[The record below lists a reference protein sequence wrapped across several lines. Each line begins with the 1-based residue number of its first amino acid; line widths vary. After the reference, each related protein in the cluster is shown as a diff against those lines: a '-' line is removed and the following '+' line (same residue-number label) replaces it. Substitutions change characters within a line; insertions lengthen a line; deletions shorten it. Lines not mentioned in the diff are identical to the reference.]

1 MVVEPYLLQCVN
13 NLNVDV
19 SANSD
24 AYEPYLFGS
33 NVYVIMYLSTYACV
47 ILLCCCPL
55 VLKNCSSMTLLCTI
69 IYLLKLS
76 IFYKLYGNGPLQ
88 HVAACTCTLFF
99 LKSLEKRPRKE
110 EQILNGLN
118 REFCHQR

>member
-24 AYEPYLFGS
+24 AYEPYLFGY
-33 NVYVIMYLSTYACV
+33 NVYVIMYLSMYACV

-55 VLKNCSSMTLLCTI
+55 VLINCSSMTLLCTI
-69 IYLLKLS
+69 FNAVHETCS
-76 IFYKLYGNGPLQ
+76 SN
-88 HVAACTCTLFF
+88 CTATCSNMYMYFIF
-99 LKSLEKRPRKE
+99 LKKF
-110 EQILNGLN
+110 
-118 REFCHQR
+118 RENAKGGRANFKWAK